1 MRYREGKVCSFFKL
15 RLMFWKKWDLIG
27 TFSIVFFIFWNIK
40 INSTSK
46 YSVNNRSI
54 EKLYVKV
61 NKNIKEIIKIK
72 ICRN

>member
-15 RLMFWKKWDLIG
+15 RLTFWKKWDLIG

-46 YSVNNRSI
+46 YNVNNRSI